1 MRGCRKDTGVKV
13 QDGFQVHAQFRFI
26 LVGGNHKGI
35 NQQDICR
42 FCTNHFYKKK
52 VANYCTLFLN
62 HKKEV
67 VSKGNQVWKIRLV
80 VSPVPQSF
88 LCSIKL

>member
-26 LVGGNHKGI
+26 LVGGSHKGI
-35 NQQDICR
+35 NQQYICR

-52 VANYCTLFLN
+52 GSKLLP
-62 HKKEV
+62 V
-67 VSKGNQVWKIRLV
+67 VSQSQERNRIKRQSAIENQTG
-80 VSPVPQSF
+80 SPIPQSL
-88 LCSIKL
+88 LCCVKL